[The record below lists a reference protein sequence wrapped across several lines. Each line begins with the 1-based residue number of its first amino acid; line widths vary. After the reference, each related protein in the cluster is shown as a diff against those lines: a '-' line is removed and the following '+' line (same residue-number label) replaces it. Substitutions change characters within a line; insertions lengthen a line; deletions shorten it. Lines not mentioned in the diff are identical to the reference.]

1 MTDDRIAS
9 DQWTTGEAVEA
20 YEAPRLTDEG
30 SIADLTGGASC
41 FSGIGGGW
49 NPVVP
54 QPE

>member
-30 SIADLTGGASC
+30 SIADLTGGTSC
-41 FSGIGGGW
+41 FPNLGGSW
-49 NPVVP
+49 TSVIPA
-54 QPE
+54 E